1 MPFVIHARIR
11 RDANTITPV
20 TVRPHEVAI
29 LQTIHGEENVQNID
43 GQVLDLK
50 ALEPVDIA
58 GEVPASDDEFNR
70 LASKYGGGEG
80 GLLVEQVYGKKA
92 AGGLDAAA
100 DRLDA
105 ALAKVSGTAGAD
117 NAGTSSARGR
127 GRGRAVAVGDDG
139 KKGADN
145 AGTSEPQE

>member
-43 GQVLDLK
+43 GQVLSLK
-50 ALEPVDIA
+50 SLEAVDIA
-58 GEVPASDDEFNR
+58 GEVPASEDEFSR
-70 LASKYGGGEG
+70 LATKYGGGEG

-92 AGGLDAAA
+92 AGGLEDAA

-105 ALAKVSGTAGAD
+105 LVAKVAPEAGAD
-117 NAGTSSARGR
+117 SSTAPSGAGR
-127 GRGRAVAVGDDG
+127 GRSRGRTPASKDG
-139 KKGADN
+139 NAGADSST
-145 AGTSEPQE
+145 AAQQE